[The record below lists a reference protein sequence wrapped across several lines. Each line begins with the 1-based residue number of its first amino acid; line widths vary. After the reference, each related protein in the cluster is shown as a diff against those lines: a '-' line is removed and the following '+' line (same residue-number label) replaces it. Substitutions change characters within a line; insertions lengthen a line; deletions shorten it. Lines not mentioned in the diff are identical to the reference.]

1 MKVSELIDFLEN
13 FDGDKE
19 VSILVHLPDFED
31 WDISECSFAVSM
43 DEDSGEPVLRTAVYM
58 SDFDYPEI
66 LSELRDLVEA
76 IPEYAF
82 APR

>member
-1 MKVSELIDFLEN
+1 
-13 FDGDKE
+13 
-19 VSILVHLPDFED
+19 
-31 WDISECSFAVSM
+31 
-43 DEDSGEPVLRTAVYM
+43 M